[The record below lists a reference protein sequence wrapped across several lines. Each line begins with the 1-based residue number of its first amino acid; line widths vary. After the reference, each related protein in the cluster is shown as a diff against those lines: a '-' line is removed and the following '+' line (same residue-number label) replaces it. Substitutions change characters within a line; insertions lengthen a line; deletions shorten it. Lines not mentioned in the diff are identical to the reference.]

1 MIKAVFL
8 DYTGTII
15 EEGGP
20 DGMEMLKRC
29 WKNSDIES
37 MEAML
42 AYWWKLIKAYEAVSY
57 KESYIT
63 EDEIVDRALAECAEK
78 IHLKENF
85 AELHRL
91 CQRFW
96 MYAPAFPDTKE
107 FFDKCSVPIFV
118 ISNNGLSYVEEGMR
132 DKDLHPAG
140 IICGDMV
147 RAYKPHEEIFLKA
160 LEVSGLNAEEV
171 IHIGDS
177 VTSDVAGAVRAG
189 ITPVL
194 LDRQGDKSCEG
205 VTMIHSLTEALPLI
219 KCAKGR
225 VSAGDQVSFSA
236 R

>member
-118 ISNNGLSYVEEGMR
+118 ISNIGLSYVEEGMR

>member
-42 AYWWKLIKAYEAVSY
+42 AYWWKLIKAYEAVSS
-57 KESYIT
+57 KVSYIT
-63 EDEIVDRALAECAEK
+63 EYEIVDRALAECAEK

>member
-205 VTMIHSLTEALPLI
+205 VTVIHSLTEVLPLI

>member
-205 VTMIHSLTEALPLI
+205 VTVIHSLTEALPLI
-219 KCAKGR
+219 KCVKGR
-225 VSAGDQVSFSA
+225 VSSGDQVSFSA

>member
-118 ISNNGLSYVEEGMR
+118 ISNNGLSYVEEGMW

-205 VTMIHSLTEALPLI
+205 VTVIHSLTEALPLI

>member
-29 WKNSDIES
+29 WKNSAIES

-205 VTMIHSLTEALPLI
+205 VTVIHSLTEALPLI

>member
-42 AYWWKLIKAYEAVSY
+42 AYWWKLIKAYEVVSY

-205 VTMIHSLTEALPLI
+205 VTVIHSLTEALPLI

>member
-63 EDEIVDRALAECAEK
+63 EDEIVDRALAECTEK

-205 VTMIHSLTEALPLI
+205 VTVIHSLTEALPLI

>member
-194 LDRQGDKSCEG
+194 LNRQGDKSCEG
-205 VTMIHSLTEALPLI
+205 VTVIHSLTEALPLI

>member
-91 CQRFW
+91 YQRFW

-118 ISNNGLSYVEEGMR
+118 ISNNGLSYVEEGML

-205 VTMIHSLTEALPLI
+205 VTVIHSLTEALPLI
-219 KCAKGR
+219 KCVKGR

>member
-63 EDEIVDRALAECAEK
+63 EDEIVDSALAECAEK

-91 CQRFW
+91 CQRVW

>member
-177 VTSDVAGAVRAG
+177 VTSDVVGAVRAG

-205 VTMIHSLTEALPLI
+205 VTVIHSLTEALPLI

-225 VSAGDQVSFSA
+225 VLAGDQVSFSA

>member
-1 MIKAVFL
+1 M
-8 DYTGTII
+8 
-15 EEGGP
+15 
-20 DGMEMLKRC
+20 
-29 WKNSDIES
+29 
-37 MEAML
+37 
-42 AYWWKLIKAYEAVSY
+42 
-57 KESYIT
+57 
-63 EDEIVDRALAECAEK
+63 
-78 IHLKENF
+78 KENF

>member
-194 LDRQGDKSCEG
+194 RDRQGDKSCEG
-205 VTMIHSLTEALPLI
+205 VTVIHSLTEALPLI

>member
-78 IHLKENF
+78 MKENF

>member
-42 AYWWKLIKAYEAVSY
+42 AYWWKLIKAYEVVSY

>member
-63 EDEIVDRALAECAEK
+63 EEEIVDRALAECAEK

>member
-42 AYWWKLIKAYEAVSY
+42 AYWWKLIKAYEVVSY

-107 FFDKCSVPIFV
+107 FFDKCSVRIFV

>member
-8 DYTGTII
+8 DYTGTLI

>member
-85 AELHRL
+85 AELHSL

-205 VTMIHSLTEALPLI
+205 VTVIHSLTEALPLI

>member
-15 EEGGP
+15 QEGGP

-205 VTMIHSLTEALPLI
+205 VTVIHSLTEALPLI

>member
-194 LDRQGDKSCEG
+194 LDEG
-205 VTMIHSLTEALPLI
+205 TEKVDNTAYI
-219 KCAKGR
+219 
-225 VSAGDQVSFSA
+225 
-236 R
+236 

>member
-118 ISNNGLSYVEEGMR
+118 ISNNGFSYVEEGMR

>member
-118 ISNNGLSYVEEGMR
+118 ISNNGLTYVEEGMR

-205 VTMIHSLTEALPLI
+205 VTVIHSLTEALPLI

>member
-78 IHLKENF
+78 IHLKENI

>member
-219 KCAKGR
+219 KCAQGR